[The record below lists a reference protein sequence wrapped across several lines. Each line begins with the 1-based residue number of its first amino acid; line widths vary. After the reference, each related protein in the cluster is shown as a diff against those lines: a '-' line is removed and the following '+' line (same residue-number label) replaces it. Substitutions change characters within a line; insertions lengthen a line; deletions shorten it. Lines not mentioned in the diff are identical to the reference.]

1 VFAVRMEWGDAIE
14 LPPDT
19 DGGAIERDEVTISF
33 LSRIVAEDRPD
44 LAEVDAA
51 LDDLLTELPSTLP
64 R

>member
-1 VFAVRMEWGDAIE
+1 
-14 LPPDT
+14 
-19 DGGAIERDEVTISF
+19 VTISF